1 MDSQYL
7 IEQDPFF
14 DTRERLIVEEYV
26 LIHKKKLLKK
36 IQISRQLFLKL
47 VLLYYIVIVLLYYNF
62 LVRSIGQY

>member
-36 IQISRQLFLKL
+36 NNCRFIC
-47 VLLYYIVIVLLYYNF
+47 IVLLYYNF

>member
-7 IEQDPFF
+7 IKQDPFF

-36 IQISRQLFLKL
+36 NHCQFICI
-47 VLLYYIVIVLLYYNF
+47 IVLLYYNF
-62 LVRSIGQY
+62 LVWIIG